1 MATRERPTTS
11 KRTATKEAPAASAK
25 GATQARADKI
35 RKDLDGLIDE
45 IDEALEENA
54 EEFVNNYVQRGGE

>member
-1 MATRERPTTS
+1 MHQ
-11 KRTATKEAPAASAK
+11 EAPAAWAK

-35 RKDLDGLIDE
+35 RKDLDGPIDE